1 MELARVIGTVVA
13 TRKAPGLDGV
23 KMLLVEPLDENLKV
37 AGETFV
43 ACDSS
48 QAGVGDIVHWIG
60 GREATLAMPVHF
72 VPVDATIVGIVD
84 EVSVG
89 GKRTGGTR

>member
-13 TRKAPGLDGV
+13 TRKATGLQGV
-23 KMLLVEPLDENLKV
+23 KMLLVEPLDENLEV
-37 AGETFV
+37 AGEHFV

-60 GREATLAMPVHF
+60 GREATLALPVHF

-84 EVSVG
+84 EVSVA
-89 GKRTGGTR
+89 GKRIEAGP